1 MNQTLEISYNFCINL
16 ARKHYE
22 NFPVASLLIPKS
34 KRKFI
39 AAVYAFA
46 RIADDIADE
55 GDLNHK
61 KRIEKLIEYK
71 NHLIN
76 KSINAIYPHFPAVF
90 HTIESNSLTLKN
102 FTDLIDAFIQ
112 DNQKNV
118 YQDWN
123 EILDYCS
130 KSANPVGRILLEIFE
145 IRNEQAFFYS
155 DKICSAL
162 QLTNFFQDLKIDL
175 QRNRFYLPQNLLSK
189 YNLTNDDLLTFVKTN
204 QVDDRL
210 RNALNEAISFT
221 ENMFIEGKNLLD
233 YLSGLFKL
241 EINLT
246 IQGGMK
252 VLSKIKENNF
262 DPIKHRPK
270 LKKLDWL
277 AIILKV
283 IFNG

>member
-1 MNQTLEISYNFCINL
+1 MNQTLETSYNFCINL

-55 GDLNHK
+55 GNLNPE

-90 HTIESNSLTLKN
+90 NTIESNSLTLKN

-123 EILDYCS
+123 EVLDYCS

-233 YLSGLFKL
+233 YLSGLFRL

>member
-1 MNQTLEISYNFCINL
+1 
-16 ARKHYE
+16 
-22 NFPVASLLIPKS
+22 
-34 KRKFI
+34 
-39 AAVYAFA
+39 
-46 RIADDIADE
+46 
-55 GDLNHK
+55 
-61 KRIEKLIEYK
+61 
-71 NHLIN
+71 
-76 KSINAIYPHFPAVF
+76 
-90 HTIESNSLTLKN
+90 
-102 FTDLIDAFIQ
+102 LIDAFIQ

-123 EILDYCS
+123 EVLDYCS